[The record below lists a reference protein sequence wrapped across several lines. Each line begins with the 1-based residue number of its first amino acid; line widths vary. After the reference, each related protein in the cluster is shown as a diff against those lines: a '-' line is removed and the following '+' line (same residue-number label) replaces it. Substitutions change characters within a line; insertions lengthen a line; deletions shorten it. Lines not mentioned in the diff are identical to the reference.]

1 MIVLTSADPAWC
13 IFASMMVHAHVHGV
27 RHAAATAFD
36 IFLNLRA
43 VLLRLIL
50 KKQLHSLLLLID
62 LVSSFCIDVGHSSHF
77 NAIILLICILK
88 SVLVKVYRRWSETL
102 RSRMVRRTHDRSRSG
117 IARPTSRQLVRQAF
131 PPTAYLL
138 RRQ

>member
-1 MIVLTSADPAWC
+1 MV
-13 IFASMMVHAHVHGV
+13 VHAHVHGV
-27 RHAAATAFD
+27 RNAATAFN

-62 LVSSFCIDVGHSSHF
+62 LVSSFRIDVGYSSHF
-77 NAIILLICILK
+77 NAIILLVRILK
-88 SVLVKVYRRWSETL
+88 SVLVKVDWRWSEAL
-102 RSRMVRRTHDRSRSG
+102 GSRMVRRTHDGSRGG
-117 IARPTSRQLVRQAF
+117 IAGPTSRQLVRQAF